1 MAKVNI
7 DGKEYEFDELSDKA
21 KANLVSLQFVQGE
34 LKRLDAQDVLKG
46 RVRISNMKKILIL
59 LVSQIELKIK

>member
-34 LKRLDAQDVLKG
+34 LKRLDAQVAVFKTAEVG
-46 RVRISNMKKILIL
+46 YVR
-59 LVSQIELKIK
+59 ELKNELDNSESN

>member
-7 DGKEYEFDELSDKA
+7 DGKEYEFDDLSDKA

-34 LKRLDAQDVLKG
+34 LKRLDAQVAVFKTAEIGYVKELKG
-46 RVRISNMKKILIL
+46 
-59 LVSQIELKIK
+59 ELEDNN